1 MSGKSRA
8 AGDGE
13 KEFLSRYHP
22 EKYPSISI
30 TVDAI
35 VVGVAKDT
43 TDNYRK
49 LDRQS
54 LKILLVKREHYP
66 YKDCYS
72 LPGGFVGEKE
82 TFEDTL
88 KRILLD
94 KTGLADIYS
103 EQLYTFGSVE
113 RDPRMRIVSC
123 AYISLVDISRTSI
136 AGAEWFAI
144 GDIGRM
150 ELAFDHNQIIDEALR
165 RLRGKINYTD
175 IVFHMMPPEFT
186 ISELQEV
193 YELILGKKLLPA
205 AFRRTISEKLEDT
218 GKMTSNAGHRPS
230 RIFRYIRGR
239 QTAAGNRRHGGT
251 RIPR

>member
-1 MSGKSRA
+1 MGVKNRPI
-8 AGDGE
+8 DEGE
-13 KEFLSRYHP
+13 QEFLKQYRP
-22 EKYPSISI
+22 EQYASISI

-35 VVGVAKDT
+35 VIGVAKDT

-54 LKILLVKREHYP
+54 LKILLVKRQQYP

-82 TFEDTL
+82 IFEDTL
-88 KRILLD
+88 KRVLAE
-94 KTGLADIYS
+94 KTGLTDIYS
-103 EQLYTFGSVE
+103 EQLYTFGSVD

-123 AYISLVDISRTSI
+123 AYISLVDISRTKI
-136 AGAEWFAI
+136 KGAEWFAI
-144 GDIGRM
+144 EDIARM
-150 ELAFDHNQIIDEALR
+150 ELAFDHNQIIDEALK

-193 YELILGKKLLPA
+193 YELILSKKLLPA

-230 RIFRYIRGR
+230 RIFRYKK
-239 QTAAGNRRHGGT
+239 AAKDREV
-251 RIPR
+251 

>member
-1 MSGKSRA
+1 MSGKDREVNE
-8 AGDGE
+8 GE
-13 KEFLSRYHP
+13 KEFLDHYHP
-22 EKYPSISI
+22 EKYASISI

-35 VVGVAKDT
+35 VFGVMKDT

-54 LKILLVKREHYP
+54 LKILLVKRERYP
-66 YKDCYS
+66 YKDCYC

-88 KRILLD
+88 GRVLMN
-94 KTGLADIYS
+94 KTGLANIYS

-123 AYISLVDISRTSI
+123 AYISLVDISKASITGAQWFALEEI
-136 AGAEWFAI
+136 AG
-144 GDIGRM
+144 M
-150 ELAFDHNQIIDEALR
+150 ELAFDHSQIVDEALK

-175 IVFHMMPPEFT
+175 IVFHMMPAEFT
-186 ISELQEV
+186 ISQLQEV

-218 GKMTSNAGHRPS
+218 GRMTSNAGHRPS
-230 RIFRYIRGR
+230 RIFRYKEPQQKDR
-239 QTAAGNRRHGGT
+239 
-251 RIPR
+251 

>member
-1 MSGKSRA
+1 MSGKDRA
-8 AGDGE
+8 AGEGE
-13 KEFLSRYHP
+13 KEFLNNYHP
-22 EKYPSISI
+22 EKYACISI

-35 VVGVAKDT
+35 VFGVMKDT

-49 LDRQS
+49 LDKQS
-54 LKILLVKREHYP
+54 LKILLVKRENYP

-88 KRILLD
+88 QRVLTS

-123 AYISLVDISRTSI
+123 AYISLVDINQAKI
-136 AGAEWFAI
+136 EGAEWF
-144 GDIGRM
+144 DIEDIREM
-150 ELAFDHNQIIDEALR
+150 ELAFDHRMIIEEALK

-175 IVFHMMPPEFT
+175 IVFHMMPQEFT

-193 YELILGKKLLPA
+193 YEIILGKKLLQA
-205 AFRRTISEKLEDT
+205 AFRRTISEKLEYT

-230 RIFRYIRGR
+230 RIFRYKKVPLV
-239 QTAAGNRRHGGT
+239 TGGMGE
-251 RIPR
+251 

>member
-1 MSGKSRA
+1 MSGISRVL
-8 AGDGE
+8 DEGE
-13 KEFLSRYHP
+13 RKFLSRYHP
-22 EKYPSISI
+22 EQYAPISI

-54 LKILLVKREHYP
+54 LNILLVKREQYP
-66 YKDCYS
+66 YKGRYS

-88 KRILLD
+88 KRVLSD
-94 KTGLADIYS
+94 KTGLSDIYS

-123 AYISLVDISRTSI
+123 AYISLVDIGRTST
-136 AGAEWFAI
+136 AGAQWFGI
-144 GDIGRM
+144 EEIRNM
-150 ELAFDHNQIIDEALR
+150 ELAFDHNQMIEEALK

-175 IVFHMMPPEFT
+175 IVFHMMPEEFT

-205 AFRRTISEKLEDT
+205 AFRRTISDKLEDT
-218 GKMTSNAGHRPS
+218 GRMTSNAGHRPS
-230 RIFRYIRGR
+230 RIFRYKESLQGMG
-239 QTAAGNRRHGGT
+239 AVGGSDDYQSQ
-251 RIPR
+251 

>member
-1 MSGKSRA
+1 MGVKNRPI
-8 AGDGE
+8 DEGE
-13 KEFLSRYHP
+13 QEFLKQYRP
-22 EKYPSISI
+22 EQYASISI

-35 VVGVAKDT
+35 VIGVAKDT

-54 LKILLVKREHYP
+54 LKILLVKRQQYP

-82 TFEDTL
+82 IFEDTL
-88 KRILLD
+88 KRVLAE
-94 KTGLADIYS
+94 KTGLTDIYS
-103 EQLYTFGSVE
+103 EQLYTFGSVD

-123 AYISLVDISRTSI
+123 AYISHVDLSRTKI
-136 AGAEWFAI
+136 KGAEWFAI
-144 GDIGRM
+144 EDIARM
-150 ELAFDHNQIIDEALR
+150 ELAFDHNQIIDEALK

-193 YELILGKKLLPA
+193 YELILSKKLLPA

-230 RIFRYIRGR
+230 RIFRYKK
-239 QTAAGNRRHGGT
+239 AAKDREV
-251 RIPR
+251 

>member
-1 MSGKSRA
+1 MNGTNRVA
-8 AGDGE
+8 EEGE

-22 EKYPSISI
+22 EKYASISI

-43 TDNYRK
+43 SDNYRK

-82 TFEDTL
+82 TFEETL
-88 KRILLD
+88 RRVLLD

-103 EQLYTFGSVE
+103 EQLYTFGGVE

-123 AYISLVDISRTSI
+123 AYISLVDINRTSI
-136 AGAEWFAI
+136 TGAEWFAVE
-144 GDIGRM
+144 DIRNM
-150 ELAFDHNQIIDEALR
+150 ELAFDHNRMIEEALK
-165 RLRGKINYTD
+165 RLSGKINYTD

-230 RIFRYIRGR
+230 RIFRFRKG
-239 QTAAGNRRHGGT
+239 A
-251 RIPR
+251 

>member
-1 MSGKSRA
+1 MSSKNRA
-8 AGDGE
+8 ADQGE
-13 KEFLSRYHP
+13 EEFLSRYRP
-22 EKYPSISI
+22 EEYASISI

-35 VVGVAKDT
+35 VVGVAKDI

-54 LKILLVKREHYP
+54 LKILLVKRDNYP
-66 YKDCYS
+66 YKGSYS

-88 KRILLD
+88 KRVLSD
-94 KTGLADIYS
+94 KTGLSDIYS

-123 AYISLVDISRTSI
+123 AYISLVDISRANIT
-136 AGAEWFAI
+136 GAEWFAVEEI
-144 GDIGRM
+144 AKMD
-150 ELAFDHNQIIDEALR
+150 LAFDHNQIIEEALK
-165 RLRGKINYTD
+165 RLKGKIDYTD
-175 IVFHMMPPEFT
+175 IVFHMMPVEFT

-205 AFRRTISEKLEDT
+205 AFRRTISDKLEDT

-230 RIFRYIRGR
+230 RIFRYKMPSGD
-239 QTAAGNRRHGGT
+239 QLKG
-251 RIPR
+251 

>member
-1 MSGKSRA
+1 MSMNGKGRA
-8 AGDGE
+8 AGE
-13 KEFLSRYHP
+13 KEFLSHYHP
-22 EKYPSISI
+22 EKYACISI

-35 VVGVAKDT
+35 VFGVMKDT

-49 LDRQS
+49 LDKQS
-54 LKILLVKREHYP
+54 LKILLVKRENYP

-88 KRILLD
+88 QRVLTD
-94 KTGLADIYS
+94 KTGLSDIYS

-123 AYISLVDISRTSI
+123 AYISLVDIKQAKI
-136 AGAEWFAI
+136 EGAEWF
-144 GDIGRM
+144 DIEDIRGM
-150 ELAFDHNQIIDEALR
+150 ELAFDHRMIIEEALK

-175 IVFHMMPPEFT
+175 IVFHMMPQEFT

-193 YELILGKKLLPA
+193 YEIILGKKLLQA
-205 AFRRTISEKLEDT
+205 AFRRTISEKLENT

-230 RIFRYIRGR
+230 RIFRYKK
-239 QTAAGNRRHGGT
+239 APLDNE
-251 RIPR
+251 